1 MGMKNHLEHRDRT
14 GVARVLRII
23 RGFAEASLAALAFA
37 LAILVIGTP
46 IALLVRAL
54 HDSLSWLVGLRGDM
68 AAMERMLVSVA
79 STVGAIALT
88 AVCTRAIV
96 VFFHWRRTV
105 RERVT
110 SAYAHDY
117 VPNDQT
123 TARTAA

>member
-1 MGMKNHLEHRDRT
+1 MNNHLEHRDRT
-14 GVARVLRII
+14 GAARVLRII
-23 RGFAEASLAALAFA
+23 RGFAEASLVAVTFA

-54 HDSLSWLVGLRGDM
+54 HDGLSWLVGLGGDM
-68 AAMERMLVSVA
+68 AAMERVLVSVG
-79 STVGAIALT
+79 STVGGIALT
-88 AVCTRAIV
+88 AVFARAIV
-96 VFFHWRRTV
+96 VFFHWPRTV

-117 VPNDQT
+117 VPNDQA